1 MKKELFIKNRTN
13 LWAKLEENSITLM
26 FAGEAPYK
34 SADETY
40 AFTPNRN
47 FYYLTGIDR
56 EKMIL
61 MLVKRNG
68 KVDETLFIEKNDPI
82 MARWVGEKMPEVE
95 AKEISGIE
103 SIKFLK
109 EFEETFGA
117 IMDRAKIDNLYLD
130 LERQQ
135 FHISM
140 TSPQMFAKVVMER
153 YSYLRIKNIHH
164 DISNLR
170 LIKSEEEIDLIR
182 EAIDITDKG
191 IKELMRNSKAGM
203 KEYSLEAYFD
213 FVLKT
218 NGITDYAFHT
228 IAACG
233 KNATIL
239 HYDQNNSEL
248 EDGKLILF
256 DLGAQ
261 YKYYN
266 ADISRTFPVNGKF
279 TERQKQVY
287 NVVLRAQEAVTAVA
301 RPGILFSVLNETAKK
316 VLAAGCIELGLIKDA
331 IELPRYY
338 FHGVSHYLGLDTH
351 DVGSRDLELKP
362 GMVLTNEPGLYIE
375 EENIGI
381 RIEDDILITE
391 DGCENISIQI
401 IKTIEEIEEFMGS
414 HNH

>member
-1 MKKELFIKNRTN
+1 MEKIFFVKNRTK
-13 LWAKLEENSITLM
+13 LGDKLEKNSITLM

-61 MLVKRNG
+61 MIVKRNG
-68 KVDETLFIEKNDPI
+68 EVEETLFIEKNDPI

-103 SIKFLK
+103 NIKFLE

-117 IMDRAKIDNLYLD
+117 TMDRAQIDNLYLD

-135 FHISM
+135 FHVAM
-140 TSPQMFAKVVMER
+140 TSPQIFAKVAMER
-153 YSYLRIKNIHH
+153 YSYLRIKNIHN

-170 LIKSEEEIDLIR
+170 LIKSEEEIELIR
-182 EAIDITDKG
+182 EAIDITDNG
-191 IKELMRNSKAGM
+191 IKELMRNSKTGM
-203 KEYSLEAYFD
+203 KEYALEAYFD
-213 FVLKT
+213 FVLKS

-248 EDGKLILF
+248 EDGKLVLF

-279 TERQKQVY
+279 TQRQKQVY
-287 NVVLRAQEAVTAVA
+287 NVVLRAQEAVTAIA

-316 VLAAGCIELGLIKDA
+316 VLAAGCIELGLIKDD
-331 IELPRYY
+331 IELSRYY

-351 DVGSRDLELKP
+351 DVGSRDMELKP

-391 DGCENISIQI
+391 DGCENISKQI
-401 IKTIEEIEEFMGS
+401 IKTVEEIEEFMGS
-414 HNH
+414 HND

>member
-1 MKKELFIKNRTN
+1 MKKELFVRNRKN
-13 LWAKLEENSITLM
+13 LWDKLEENSITLV
-26 FAGEAPYK
+26 FAGQAPYK

-68 KVDETLFIEKNDPI
+68 KVEETLFIEKNDPI
-82 MARWVGEKMPEVE
+82 MARWVGEKMPEKEVR
-95 AKEISGIE
+95 EISGIE
-103 SIKFLK
+103 KTKFVE
-109 EFEETFGA
+109 EFEETLGL
-117 IMDRAKIDNLYLD
+117 ILDRTEIEGLYLD

-135 FHISM
+135 FNMSAS
-140 TSPQMFAKVVMER
+140 TPQRFASAVVER
-153 YSYLRIKNIHH
+153 YPYLRINNIYHE
-164 DISNLR
+164 IASLR
-170 LIKSEEEIDLIR
+170 LIKSEEEIELIR

-191 IKELMRNSKAGM
+191 IKALMKNSKAGM
-203 KEYSLEAYFD
+203 REYELEAYFD
-213 FVLKT
+213 LILKS
-218 NGITDYAFHT
+218 NGVKDYAFHT

-239 HYDQNNSEL
+239 HYSENDSEL
-248 EDGKLILF
+248 EDGKLVLF

-266 ADISRTFPVNGKF
+266 ADISRTFPVNGRF
-279 TERQKQVY
+279 TERQKQIY
-287 NVVLRAQEAVTAVA
+287 NVVLRAQEAVTAIA
-301 RPGILFSVLNETAKK
+301 KPGILFSVLNETAKK
-316 VLAAGCIELGLIKDA
+316 VLAEGCKELGLIKEDG
-331 IELPRYY
+331 ELSKYY

-351 DVGSRDLELKP
+351 DVGSRDVELKP
-362 GMVLTNEPGLYIE
+362 GMVFTNEPGLYVE

-391 DGCENISIQI
+391 DGCENLSKQI
-401 IKTIEEIEEFMGS
+401 IKTVEEIEAFMAK
-414 HNH
+414 